1 MKPLICLVLIS
12 AAVVSLPAHARK
24 DCEELKR
31 EIATRIDANGVK
43 AYQLEVLDTAAQSNA
58 KTVGVCNGGTQ
69 RIVYQRMAPSPI
81 LTASGTPQPGG

>member
-1 MKPLICLVLIS
+1 MKTLFTFALM
-12 AAVVSLPAHARK
+12 AAALVSLPAHARK

-58 KTVGVCNGGTQ
+58 RTVGVCNGGTQ
-69 RIVYQRMAPSPI
+69 RVVYQRMAPSPI
-81 LTASGTPQPGG
+81 LTARGTPQSGG